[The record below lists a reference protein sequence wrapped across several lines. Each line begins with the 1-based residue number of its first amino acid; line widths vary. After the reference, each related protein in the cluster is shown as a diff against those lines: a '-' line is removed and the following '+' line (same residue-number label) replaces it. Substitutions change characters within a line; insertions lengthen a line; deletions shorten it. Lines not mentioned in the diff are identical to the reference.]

1 MQKIIKI
8 KEQEVTLES
17 EYSPI
22 QDSEDAYMSPK
33 QRAYFK
39 VILTEMLEELRLENI
54 ENDKFFQDAEQ
65 KMNLSDEIDFANYEN
80 EISTKTRT
88 RERNINKEKK
98 IIESLKSIETGEY
111 GYCKATGEE
120 IGIKRLLARPFTN
133 LSIEA
138 QEKKDFH
145 KKEFEH
151 ALSNENGAK
160 LYSED
165 E

>member
-1 MQKIIKI
+1 
-8 KEQEVTLES
+8 
-17 EYSPI
+17 
-22 QDSEDAYMSPK
+22 
-33 QRAYFK
+33 
-39 VILTEMLEELRLENI
+39 MLIELRAENV

-80 EISTKTRT
+80 EVSTKTRA

-98 IIESLKSIETGEY
+98 IIDSLKSIENGDY
-111 GYCKATGEE
+111 GYCKETGEE
-120 IGIKRLLARPFTN
+120 IGLKRLLARPFTN
-133 LSIEA
+133 LSTEA

-151 ALSNENGAK
+151 ALNNESGAK